1 MQRVAIDDE
10 RAVLVIDGSRFSD
23 FAGFAVEFSRL
34 LTDYTWRGNLDAFND
49 ILRGGFGTPA
59 GGFTLR
65 WDHSDLSR
73 VRLGHEAMAMRL
85 EGLLETC
92 HPSDRGCV
100 FEELD
105 AARRGIG
112 PTLFDLIVEII
123 QKHGP
128 GGIEAEDHV
137 YLDLQ

>member
-1 MQRVAIDDE
+1 MATPGDRP
-10 RAVLVIDGSRFSD
+10 VLVIDGSRFAD
-23 FAGFAVEFSRL
+23 FAGFAEEFSRL

-49 ILRGGFGTPA
+49 ILRGGFGTPE

-73 VRLGHEAMAMRL
+73 VRLGHAEMARRFEAV
-85 EGLLETC
+85 LETC
-92 HPSDRGCV
+92 HPTNQARVS
-100 FEELD
+100 EELD
-105 AARRGIG
+105 AARRGAG

-123 QKHGP
+123 RYHGP

-137 YLDLQ
+137 YLDLR